1 MQTQHLF
8 LESSQTGRI
17 KKRIEKF
24 KQHQASHTHFLAV
37 NHFHSQTKTVTVQLQ
52 GQLQL
57 QQTVAAKWLRVI
69 MTSVKYLA
77 EEGLALRGHE
87 TEGGH
92 LYQLPSCGLQM
103 FQNCFSGYSDMRI
116 TRLLIYRM
124 KF

>member
-57 QQTVAAKWLRVI
+57 QQTVAAKCLRII

-77 EEGLALRGHE
+77 EEGLALGGHE
-87 TEGGH
+87 TDGGH
-92 LYQLPSCGLQM
+92 QYQLLQLRA
-103 FQNCFSGYSDMRI
+103 SDFPDLSQW
-116 TRLLIYRM
+116 LLRHE
-124 KF
+124 FLEDQL